1 MLSDEHLFFLI
12 GWTDIGATYEGS
24 SLTGGLSSSYRY
36 KTRSSKFLN
45 MVPKQTLKPVNQLIV
60 TIFNNTV
67 TTVEVMQ
74 EIRCLQD
81 MVN

>member
-24 SLTGGLSSSYRY
+24 SLTGGLSSSY
-36 KTRSSKFLN
+36 KTRSSKFLSK
-45 MVPKQTLKPVNQLIV
+45 MAKQTLKPVNELIV
-60 TIFNNTV
+60 TILNNTV
-67 TTVEVMQ
+67 STVEVMQ